1 MLAAIEASRA
11 YHDLMGDL
19 ETAHIRRDAGQPF
32 EIKPRVAMA
41 LKDRDSAIQALNH
54 HERSHLAG

>member
-11 YHDLMGDL
+11 YHQLMGDL
-19 ETAHIRRDAGQPF
+19 ETAHIRRDARQPF
-32 EIKPRVAMA
+32 EIKQQVAIA
-41 LKDRDSAIQALNH
+41 LKSRDSAILALNH